1 MDSLVVEADKTDA
14 TGQARLD
21 SSKVVDVKDKKPVVY
36 VSEFVEGAR
45 IELVILQI
53 GWFEFVEVDLVDDL
67 ESEMNFSFSSFLADI
82 VFQFEP
88 MIKKEFTVSI
98 FLNNQIANF
107 NLKSSLYNFVY
118 NGSNSSCLNT
128 PSSDSSSCW
137 TPFEAK

>member
-88 MIKKEFTVSI
+88 MIKK
-98 FLNNQIANF
+98 
-107 NLKSSLYNFVY
+107 
-118 NGSNSSCLNT
+118 NSQ
-128 PSSDSSSCW
+128 
-137 TPFEAK
+137 FQYF

>member
-1 MDSLVVEADKTDA
+1 MDLLVVEADKTDV

-36 VSEFVEGAR
+36 VSEFVEEAR

-53 GWFEFVEVDLVDDL
+53 GWFELVEVDDL

-88 MIKKEFTVSI
+88 MIKK
-98 FLNNQIANF
+98 
-107 NLKSSLYNFVY
+107 
-118 NGSNSSCLNT
+118 NSQ
-128 PSSDSSSCW
+128 
-137 TPFEAK
+137 FQYF

>member
-1 MDSLVVEADKTDA
+1 MDSLVVEADKTDV

-21 SSKVVDVKDKKPVVY
+21 SSKAVDVKDKMPVVY
-36 VSEFVEGAR
+36 VSEFVEEAR
-45 IELVILQI
+45 TELVILQI
-53 GWFEFVEVDLVDDL
+53 GWFELVEVDLADDL

-88 MIKKEFTVSI
+88 MIKKFTLSI
-98 FLNNQIANF
+98 FSNNQTENF
-107 NLKSSLYNFVY
+107 ILKSSLYNFAY

>member
-36 VSEFVEGAR
+36 VSEFVEEAR

-53 GWFEFVEVDLVDDL
+53 GWFELVEVDDL

-88 MIKKEFTVSI
+88 MIKK
-98 FLNNQIANF
+98 
-107 NLKSSLYNFVY
+107 
-118 NGSNSSCLNT
+118 NSQ
-128 PSSDSSSCW
+128 
-137 TPFEAK
+137 FQYF